1 MRARTRLATSLAA
14 VLVPA
19 LLLGSWT
26 QARRTDD
33 TRVPT
38 LRIPERIGPWTSV
51 AEDALNEAALGQIR
65 PDAYRLRA
73 YAAPGRAP
81 IWLYVG
87 LYGGRGGGAKGAH
100 DPEVCYPAQGWEILQ
115 SGPRAIVLEDFAVV
129 HAAALRVHHQ
139 RRRQSV
145 LYWFQPAGR
154 WPEPPALDQLYR
166 VFDALVG
173 RPQYAFVRL
182 SAGEDD
188 AGQADA
194 DLAEFA
200 ALAAPSLRAAV
211 EAY

>member
-1 MRARTRLATSLAA
+1 MSARARLATSLIA

-26 QARRTDD
+26 QARRTDE
-33 TRVPT
+33 THVPT
-38 LRIPERIGPWTSV
+38 LRIPERIGAWTSV
-51 AEDALNEAALGQIR
+51 TEDTLDEEALQQIR

-73 YAAPGRAP
+73 YAAPGHAS

-87 LYGGRGGGAKGAH
+87 LYGGRGGDGRGTH

-115 SGPRAIVLEDFAVV
+115 SGPSEILLEDFAVL
-129 HAAALRVHHQ
+129 HTAALRVHNQ
-139 RRRQSV
+139 RRKQSV

-154 WPEPPALDQLYR
+154 WPGRPALDQLYR

-182 SAGEDD
+182 SATEDGS
-188 AGQADA
+188 GQAGA

-200 ALAAPSLRAAV
+200 ALAAPALRAAV
-211 EAY
+211 ESY